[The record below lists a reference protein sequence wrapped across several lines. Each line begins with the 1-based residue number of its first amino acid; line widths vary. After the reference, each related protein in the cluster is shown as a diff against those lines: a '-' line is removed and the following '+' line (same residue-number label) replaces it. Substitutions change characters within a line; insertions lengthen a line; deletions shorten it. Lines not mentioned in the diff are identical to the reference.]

1 MIYGIYDKDNTLED
15 ILSFD
20 TVEQLEEYKRY
31 HPEYIVTEIPEEE
44 LFIDESDDEDYEDYS
59 EDIEYEL

>member
-20 TVEQLEEYKRY
+20 TIEQLEEYKRL

-44 LFIDESDDEDYEDYS
+44 LFINESDDEDYDNYPI
-59 EDIEYEL
+59 DIEYEL

>member
-1 MIYGIYDKDNTLED
+1 MIYWIYDKDNTLED

-20 TVEQLEEYKRY
+20 TVEQLEDYKRY